1 MPLTPLGNVSI
12 FKILIVAQRATTDNK
27 TSDLLL
33 VIVTCCFSLLF
44 LASDERKGREQPGE
58 RLVMSGNSFH
68 LRSKVKLV
76 SL

>member
-1 MPLTPLGNVSI
+1 
-12 FKILIVAQRATTDNK
+12 VA
-27 TSDLLL
+27 
-33 VIVTCCFSLLF
+33 CCCSLPFPALY
-44 LASDERKGREQPGE
+44 ERKDREQPGE